1 METLLIK
8 KSEIEKQ
15 VRSLTEQ
22 NNVSKKQIQQAFED
36 FRSGKMGDI
45 PVWAL

>member
-36 FRSGKMGDI
+36 MHKKI
-45 PVWAL
+45 ELQEK